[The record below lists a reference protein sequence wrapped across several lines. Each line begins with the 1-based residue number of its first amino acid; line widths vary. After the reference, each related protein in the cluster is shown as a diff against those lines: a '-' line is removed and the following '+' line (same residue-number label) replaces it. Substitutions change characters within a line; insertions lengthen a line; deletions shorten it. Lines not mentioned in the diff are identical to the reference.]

1 MAAAGATRFKNFAK
15 STWFGGVDVKRK
27 MMGGLS
33 IGVISDSWVRRR
45 LLLCDVLEEVELVDR
60 RRSSRAMIPEREEE
74 LPLQLEGKSA
84 SEEEALA
91 RGRQRQE

>member
-1 MAAAGATRFKNFAK
+1 M
-15 STWFGGVDVKRK
+15 KRE

-45 LLLCDVLEEVELVDR
+45 LLLCDVLDEVELVER
-60 RRSSRAMIPEREEE
+60 RRSSRAMLPEREEE

-84 SEEEALA
+84 GEEEALA
-91 RGRQRQE
+91 RGRRQRQE